1 MTNNFFTQLNQL
13 LNDNEQISITIKKNN
28 EQLTVSVLP
37 YKNVKDNSISKI
49 KPILFTGQPDEFD
62 VNFFIELCKPLEKTN
77 TFLSNVKQHEDSL
90 EKAKEESVIAKAE
103 KEKNKKIREHSIKQ
117 LEKAQKYFD
126 EKAYDKCKFICNQI
140 LKEDSKFSKANQLI
154 KECDEQNTQPDM
166 FSQASI
172 NAPKEPIV
180 EETQP
185 LPKTEELRPTF
196 DNTTIDDHSELPNVP
211 RAEPEIPI
219 AEPCESIVTPVTPKL
234 EKEIENVNKEMRLQ
248 DENQDMQPEKE
259 NNSIGNQDMSEEQIE
274 AVVEEQDIKYNN
286 TKYY

>member
-1 MTNNFFTQLNQL
+1 L

-37 YKNVKDNSISKI
+37 YKNVKDDSISKI

-126 EKAYDKCKFICNQI
+126 EKSYDKCKFICNQI
-140 LKEDSKFSKANQLI
+140 LKEDSKFSKADQLI

-172 NAPKEPIV
+172 NAPKEPVV

-196 DNTTIDDHSELPNVP
+196 DNTTIDDHSELPDVP
-211 RAEPEIPI
+211 RAEPVQ
-219 AEPCESIVTPVTPKL
+219 AEPTYPDGTPKFH
-234 EKEIENVNKEMRLQ
+234 KEMKNV
-248 DENQDMQPEKE
+248 DEEEELMHQELDNETAVQTFNELNENKDMQPEKE
-259 NNSIGNQDMSEEQIE
+259 NNSIGNQDMSEEQIQ
-274 AVVEEQDIKYNN
+274 AVIEEQDVKYNN